1 MMKMPLLAALGL
13 SGEVFLH
20 IVVKMT
26 GRAHEVR
33 TAFRYTFVRLLSLQ
47 MFAHDGLRPPCSDTC
62 VQDAYKDI

>member
-33 TAFRYTFVRLLSLQ
+33 TALSIYLCSLVFTTDVR
-47 MFAHDGLRPPCSDTC
+47 P
-62 VQDAYKDI
+62 

>member
-26 GRAHEVR
+26 GPR
-33 TAFRYTFVRLLSLQ
+33 
-47 MFAHDGLRPPCSDTC
+47 GLVPVYWKKKETEKSK
-62 VQDAYKDI
+62 VFIGNIW

>member
-33 TAFRYTFVRLLSLQ
+33 TALSYIFVRILNTGVRTGRTQSVMGEHL
-47 MFAHDGLRPPCSDTC
+47 
-62 VQDAYKDI
+62 

>member
-26 GRAHEVR
+26 G
-33 TAFRYTFVRLLSLQ
+33 RYTFVRLLSLQ